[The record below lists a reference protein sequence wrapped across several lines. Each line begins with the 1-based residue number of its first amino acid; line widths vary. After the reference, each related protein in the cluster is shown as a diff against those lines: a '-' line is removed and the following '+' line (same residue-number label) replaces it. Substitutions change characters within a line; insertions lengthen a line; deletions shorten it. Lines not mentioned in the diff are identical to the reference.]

1 MKKPLKYPSKSTL
14 KLPLKTPV
22 LNFEVRSYTVVVGG
36 IEKFSVGCVVIEGG
50 AKLQKE
56 LAPGPGLWSL
66 RTKCTEFVW
75 TVNGPGM
82 DLDLSLTKDQTYSIL
97 NLHLENTD

>member
-1 MKKPLKYPSKSTL
+1 M
-14 KLPLKTPV
+14 V
-22 LNFEVRSYTVVVGG
+22 WG